1 MLKMSH
7 SPQFQ
12 VPSTP
17 HTTSTIPIKVVMFMF
32 CILFMYHVQSKIKV
46 KAGVYINMDVNKC
59 T

>member
-7 SPQFQ
+7 SPQFR

-17 HTTSTIPIKVVMFMF
+17 DTTRTIPIQVVMFMF
-32 CILFMYHVQSKIKV
+32 VVLFMYHVQSKIKV
-46 KAGVYINMDVNKC
+46 KAGVYIHMKVNKC

>member
-1 MLKMSH
+1 MPKMSH

-17 HTTSTIPIKVVMFMF
+17 DTTSTIPIVMFMF
-32 CILFMYHVQSKIKV
+32 VVLFMYHVQSKIKV
-46 KAGVYINMDVNKC
+46 KAGVYIHMKVNKC